1 MPYTRSL
8 SRRETKLA
16 GKTRLHSVCE
26 RCHGVTGALKGMPTM
41 KLELMEKQRI
51 TPSLKKMALV
61 KRQKESS
68 MMSDI
73 GLLIL
78 RLAVGGLLAGHGTQ
92 KLFGWFSGPGLKGT
106 AGWLESLGLKPGTP
120 WATAA
125 STSEF
130 GGGVLTTLGFLHP
143 LGPLGTMGAMIM
155 ATVKAHWGKPIWASK
170 GGAELPVINMATA
183 LALTLT
189 GPGRFSLDYVLGI
202 RLPRALVI
210 TIASVEAATVAI
222 GIVSPTTPPPTEK
235 QATTNT
241 VAAGQGTARV

>member
-1 MPYTRSL
+1 
-8 SRRETKLA
+8 
-16 GKTRLHSVCE
+16 
-26 RCHGVTGALKGMPTM
+26 M
-41 KLELMEKQRI
+41 KLDVMEKQRI
-51 TPSLKKMALV
+51 PTSLEVAVV

-68 MMSDI
+68 MMRDI

-78 RLAVGGLLAGHGTQ
+78 RLAVGGLLAGHGSQ

-120 WATAA
+120 WATVA
-125 STSEF
+125 SASEF

-155 ATVKAHWGKPIWASK
+155 ATAKAHWGKPIWASA

-183 LALTLT
+183 LALILA
-189 GPGRFSLDYVLGI
+189 GPGRFSLDHVLGI

-210 TIASVEAATVAI
+210 AIAIVEATMVVI
-222 GIVSPTTPPPTEK
+222 GIVSRPTPPPAPAAEQ
-235 QATTNT
+235 QATTTAT
-241 VAAGQGTARV
+241 VEQSTGTP

>member
-1 MPYTRSL
+1 
-8 SRRETKLA
+8 
-16 GKTRLHSVCE
+16 
-26 RCHGVTGALKGMPTM
+26 M
-41 KLELMEKQRI
+41 KLDVMEKQRI
-51 TPSLKKMALV
+51 PTSLEVAVV

-68 MMSDI
+68 MMRDI

-78 RLAVGGLLAGHGTQ
+78 RLAVGGLLAGHGSQ

-120 WATAA
+120 WATVA
-125 STSEF
+125 SASEF

-155 ATVKAHWGKPIWASK
+155 ATAKAHWGKPIWASA

-183 LALTLT
+183 LALILA
-189 GPGRFSLDYVLGI
+189 GPGRFSLDHVLGI

-210 TIASVEAATVAI
+210 AIAIVGAAMVAI
-222 GIVSPTTPPPTEK
+222 GIGSRPTPPPAPTAEQ
-235 QATTNT
+235 QATTTAT
-241 VAAGQGTARV
+241 VERGTETP